1 MERTELKF
9 NLNFICNNNCVF
21 CCANK
26 KEEKCDSLRI
36 IKKNIES
43 FAKKGGDNRLI
54 ISGGEPLISE
64 DLFDLLTLAKRKGI
78 KKIGIQTNGRM
89 LCYEGVVKKLK
100 EFEPIDFLV
109 SFHFPNAK
117 LYKKYCRSDG
127 FQQTAK
133 GIKNL
138 VKYNCNV
145 RTNTVVMKQNLSYL
159 KGMMKY
165 LRQLGVKQYEYYFI
179 IGKNLGED
187 YKKFVP
193 RYSECIPIIEE
204 IVEKNQDVDISLK
217 GFPVCV
223 IKKKLRERLIHYL
236 TPIRARTLG
245 KPPLA
250 KYVFPNCQ
258 GCIFRSTRAG
268 SSLHFK
274 IANKLS
280 CPGVKEEYVKNYGA
294 KEFKPIYQ

>member
-1 MERTELKF
+1 VERTESKF
-9 NLNFICNNNCVF
+9 NLNFTCNNNCVF

-26 KEEKCDSLRI
+26 KEEKCDSLKR

-43 FAKKGGDNRLI
+43 FARKGGDNRLI

-64 DLFDLLTLAKRKGI
+64 DLFDLLTFAKRKGI

-89 LCYEGVVKKLK
+89 LCYEEMVRKLK

-109 SFHFPNAK
+109 SFHFPNAR

-127 FQQTAK
+127 FQQTVE

-138 VKYNCNV
+138 VKYNCDV
-145 RTNTVVMKQNLSYL
+145 RTNTVVMKQNLPYL
-159 KGMMKY
+159 KGMMKF
-165 LRQLGVKQYEYYFI
+165 LKRLGVKQYEYYFI
-179 IGKNLGED
+179 IGKNLGKN
-187 YKKFVP
+187 YRKFVP
-193 RYSECIPIIEE
+193 RYEKCTPAIEKIIEE
-204 IVEKNQDVDISLK
+204 NKGISISLK
-217 GFPVCV
+217 GFPACV
-223 IKKKLRERLIHYL
+223 IKEELRKRLIHYL
-236 TPIRARTLG
+236 TPIRTKTLG

-250 KYVFPNCQ
+250 KYTFPNCQ
-258 GCIFRSTRAG
+258 DCIFRSARAG
-268 SSLHFK
+268 SSLHLK

-280 CPGVKEEYVKNYGA
+280 CPGVKEEYVKNYGT